1 MEKNN
6 CYECPMR
13 GEVAGSAHSSCSL
26 ISDYRLRMMTSIS
39 VSAGKIKEV
48 EVEGDES
55 VVFDR
60 HGVESG
66 WCAWPVNF
74 DPVWVKCTVN
84 MDKIKQIHEQR
95 NSNDRSINQ

>member
-26 ISDYRLRMMTSIS
+26 ISDYGLRIRTSIS
-39 VSAGKIKEV
+39 VSAGKIKEI
-48 EVEGDES
+48 EVKGDES

-60 HGVESG
+60 HGVENG

-74 DPVWVKCTVN
+74 DPVWVECTVD
-84 MDKIKQIHEQR
+84 MEKIKKLHEHR
-95 NSNDRSINQ
+95 KSNG